1 VTKGEVSPSAAPVAR
16 VEATESPEDFLKS
29 YSNLN
34 QRHYSYPAQ
43 MIRTN
48 AGDVFAISRVSA
60 DAAVPVCLLIL
71 LRPTLSIIKTF
82 REDAMNNLRACLSFS
97 LFALLL
103 CSAASSQEP
112 FARNDLDRAD
122 ALLKQMT
129 TAEKIGQLN
138 QPFYFKLPIPG
149 FKADPVAYED
159 HVRRGE
165 VGSFLFVTD
174 PQEINRL
181 QKIAMTEQ
189 RLHIPILF
197 GFDVIHGFDTEFP
210 VPLATAAS
218 WDPAMAEQAQA
229 IASEE
234 ATHAGVHW
242 SFAPMLDI
250 ARDPRWG
257 RISEGAGEDPYLGA
271 AMARAQVR
279 GFQGTPEKP
288 RPFMATLKHFAGY
301 GAADGGRDYDA
312 AYISEERMENV
323 YLPPFRAGVEAGAVS
338 VMSAY
343 MDLNN
348 VPASGNAHLL
358 QDLLRKELGFKG
370 FVVSDAF
377 AVGSLVTQGFAKDG
391 QDAALRGATS
401 GVNMDMG
408 SATYLEHMK
417 SLVDNG
423 HLTSSQLDDLVRP
436 ILAAKYHL
444 GLFDHP
450 YADATEQT
458 HAEMLAKHRPAA
470 RIAAARSAVLLRN
483 EGALLPLAKT
493 TGRIA
498 VIGPLGNTKGDMN
511 GPWSLTAKAEDT
523 VSVFEGIR
531 QKFTGSHVEFA
542 QGVQIAKEFPSSFDG
557 FIGPKL
563 ETPWSA
569 AEADSQMTSALKL
582 AANSDVMIMT
592 LGELSGMD
600 FEYSSRSSLN
610 LPGKQ
615 QDLLE
620 KIQALGKP
628 VVLLLFSTRPLD
640 ISWASEHIPA
650 IMDCY
655 FGGTETGNA
664 VADLLVG
671 DAVPGGKLPVTWP
684 RTAGQIPIYY
694 AHTTS
699 HKPYDS
705 PNFTSRYWDLPT
717 TPLYPFGYGLSYSSF
732 SISDLHLGA
741 KTTTVDGSIT
751 ATVTVANTGKIT
763 ADEVVQL
770 YLHQRYGSASR
781 PVRELKGFRRVT
793 LQPGQKQQISFT
805 IGREERNYWSA
816 AKNGWLVEPSEFDVW
831 VGNSSTAALHES
843 FSVVP

>member
-1 VTKGEVSPSAAPVAR
+1 MT
-16 VEATESPEDFLKS
+16 
-29 YSNLN
+29 
-34 QRHYSYPAQ
+34 
-43 MIRTN
+43 
-48 AGDVFAISRVSA
+48 
-60 DAAVPVCLLIL
+60 
-71 LRPTLSIIKTF
+71 
-82 REDAMNNLRACLSFS
+82 
-97 LFALLL
+97 
-103 CSAASSQEP
+103 QE
-112 FARNDLDRAD
+112 
-122 ALLKQMT
+122 
-129 TAEKIGQLN
+129 EKIGQLN

-149 FKADPVAYED
+149 VKSDPVSYED

-174 PQEINRL
+174 PKEINRL

-218 WDPAMAEQAQA
+218 WDPALAEQAQA
-229 IASEE
+229 IAAEE
-234 ATHAGVHW
+234 AGHAGVRW

-279 GFQGTPEKP
+279 GFQGTPENP

-301 GAADGGRDYDA
+301 GAAEGGRDYDA
-312 AYISEERMENV
+312 AYIPEERLQNV
-323 YLPPFRAGVEAGAVS
+323 YLPPFRAGVEAGAGS

-343 MDLNN
+343 MDLNS
-348 VPASGNAHLL
+348 VPASGNVHLL
-358 QDLLRKELGFKG
+358 QDLLRNQLQFKG

-377 AVGSLVTQGFAKDG
+377 AVGSLVTQGFAQDAT
-391 QDAALRGATS
+391 DAALRGAKA

-417 SLVDNG
+417 SLLNTG
-423 HLTSSQLDDLVRP
+423 QLSAAQLDDLVRP

-444 GLFDHP
+444 GLFEHP

-458 HAEMLAKHRPAA
+458 HAAMLDAHRGAA
-470 RIAAARSAVLLRN
+470 RRAASRSAVLLRN
-483 EGALLPLAKT
+483 EGNLLPLAKST
-493 TGRIA
+493 RRIA
-498 VIGPLGNTKGDMN
+498 VIGPLGNSKADMN
-511 GPWSLTAKAEDT
+511 GPWSLTANAEDT
-523 VSVFEGIR
+523 ISVYQGLR
-531 QKFTGSHVEFA
+531 AKLPGSQVQFA

-557 FIGPKL
+557 FIGPKI
-563 ETPWSA
+563 ETPWTP
-569 AEADSQMTSALKL
+569 ERADQEMKAALKL
-582 AANSDVMIMT
+582 ASNSDVVIMT

-600 FEYSSRSSLN
+600 FEYSSRSSLS
-610 LPGKQ
+610 LPGQ
-615 QDLLE
+615 QQELLE
-620 KIQALGKP
+620 KIHAIGKP

-640 ISWASEHIPA
+640 LRWASEHIAA

-684 RTAGQIPIYY
+684 RTVGQVPIYY
-694 AHTTS
+694 AHNTS

-705 PNFTSRYWDLPT
+705 TQFTSRYWDLPT
-717 TPLYPFGYGLSYSSF
+717 TPLYPFGYGLSYSTF
-732 SISDLHLGA
+732 SISDLHLSA
-741 KTTTVDGSIT
+741 KTSPLDGSII
-751 ATVTVANTGKIT
+751 ATVNVANTGPRT

-770 YLHQRYGSASR
+770 YLHQRFGSASR
-781 PVRELKGFRRVT
+781 PVRELKGFRRIT
-793 LQPGQKQQISFT
+793 LEPGQRQEVSFT
-805 IGREERNYWSA
+805 VGRDERLYWSEA
-816 AKNGWLVEPSEFDVW
+816 SNGWLVEPSEFDVW
-831 VGNSSTAALHES
+831 VGNSSLATLHDS
-843 FSVVP
+843 FTVAK

>member
-1 VTKGEVSPSAAPVAR
+1 MNKLRNS
-16 VEATESPEDFLKS
+16 
-29 YSNLN
+29 
-34 QRHYSYPAQ
+34 
-43 MIRTN
+43 
-48 AGDVFAISRVSA
+48 
-60 DAAVPVCLLIL
+60 LL
-71 LRPTLSIIKTF
+71 
-82 REDAMNNLRACLSFS
+82 FS
-97 LFALLL
+97 LISLLL
-103 CSAASSQEP
+103 SGAALTQNPTSP
-112 FARNDLDRAD
+112 NDITRAN

-129 TAEKIGQLN
+129 TEEKIGQLN

-149 FKADPVAYED
+149 VKADPVSYDD
-159 HVRRGE
+159 HARRGE

-174 PQEINRL
+174 PKEINRL

-229 IASEE
+229 IAAEE
-234 ATHAGVHW
+234 AGHAGVRW

-279 GFQGTPEKP
+279 GFQGTPESP

-301 GAADGGRDYDA
+301 GAAEGGRDYDA
-312 AYISEERMENV
+312 VYIPEEQMQNI
-323 YLPPFRAGVEAGAVS
+323 YLAPFRAGVEAGAGS

-348 VPASGNAHLL
+348 VPASGNVHLL
-358 QDLLRKELGFKG
+358 QDLLRNQLHFKG

-377 AVGSLVTQGFAKDG
+377 AVGSLVTQGFAKNG
-391 QDAALRGATS
+391 RDAALRGATA

-408 SATYLEHMK
+408 SATYLEQMK

-423 HLTSSQLDDLVRP
+423 QVTAAQLDDMVRP

-450 YADATEQT
+450 YADATDQT
-458 HAEMLAKHRPAA
+458 HAEMLAKHRGAA
-470 RIAAARSAVLLRN
+470 RTAAARTAVLLRN
-483 EGALLPLAKT
+483 EGGLLPIAKT
-493 TGRIA
+493 VKRIA
-498 VIGPLGNTKGDMN
+498 VIGPLGNSKGDMN

-531 QKFTGSHVEFA
+531 TKLPGSQVEFA
-542 QGVQIAKEFPSSFDG
+542 EGVQIAKQFPSSFEG

-563 ETPWSA
+563 EKPWSTE
-569 AEADSQMTSALKL
+569 EADRQMKSALEL
-582 AANSDVMIMT
+582 AGNSDVVIMT

-600 FEYSSRSSLN
+600 FEYASRSSLS
-610 LPGKQ
+610 LPGEQ
-615 QDLLE
+615 QELLE

-640 ISWASEHIPA
+640 LSWASEHIPA

-664 VADLLVG
+664 VSDLLVG

-684 RTAGQIPIYY
+684 RNVGQVPIYY
-694 AHTTS
+694 AHTSS

-705 PNFTSRYWDLPT
+705 PDFTSRYWDIPT
-717 TPLYPFGYGLSYSSF
+717 SPLYPFGYGLSYSTF
-732 SISDLHLGA
+732 SISDLHLSA
-741 KTTTVDGSIT
+741 TSSPLEGSII
-751 ATVTVANTGKIT
+751 ATVTVSNTGT
-763 ADEVVQL
+763 RAADEVVQL
-770 YLHQRYGSASR
+770 YLHQKYGSASR

-793 LQPGQKQQISFT
+793 LQPGQRQEVSFT
-805 IGREERNYWSA
+805 VGRDERNYWSA
-816 AKNGWLVEPSEFDVW
+816 AKNGWIVEPSDFDVW
-831 VGNSSTAALHES
+831 VGNSSTATLHDS
-843 FSVVP
+843 FSVVQ

>member
-1 VTKGEVSPSAAPVAR
+1 MNKLRASLLFSLIGLLLSGVAG
-16 VEATESPEDFLKS
+16 
-29 YSNLN
+29 
-34 QRHYSYPAQ
+34 AQ
-43 MIRTN
+43 
-48 AGDVFAISRVSA
+48 S
-60 DAAVPVCLLIL
+60 
-71 LRPTLSIIKTF
+71 PTL
-82 REDAMNNLRACLSFS
+82 
-97 LFALLL
+97 
-103 CSAASSQEP
+103 P
-112 FARNDLDRAD
+112 NDLARAD

-149 FKADPVAYED
+149 VKTDPVSYED

-174 PQEINRL
+174 PKEINRL

-229 IASEE
+229 IAAEE
-234 ATHAGVHW
+234 AGHAGVRW

-279 GFQGTPEKP
+279 GFQGTPENP
-288 RPFMATLKHFAGY
+288 HPFMATLKHFAGY
-301 GAADGGRDYDA
+301 GAAEGGRDYDA
-312 AYISEERMENV
+312 VYIPEEEMQNI
-323 YLPPFRAGVEAGAVS
+323 YLAPCRAGVESGAGS

-348 VPASGNAHLL
+348 VPASGNVHLL
-358 QDLLRKELGFKG
+358 QDLLRSQLHFKG

-377 AVGSLVTQGFAKDG
+377 AVGSLVTQGFARDG
-391 QDAALRGATS
+391 IDAALRGATA

-417 SLVDNG
+417 SLLEKG
-423 HLTSSQLDDLVRP
+423 RLTAAQLDDLVRP

-450 YADATEQT
+450 YADATDQT
-458 HAEMLAKHRPAA
+458 HAEMLAKHRQAA
-470 RIAAARSAVLLRN
+470 RTAAARSAVLLRN
-483 EGALLPLAKT
+483 DGGLLPLSKT
-493 TGRIA
+493 VKQIA
-498 VIGPLGNTKGDMN
+498 VIGPLGNSKGDMN

-523 VSVFEGIR
+523 VSVLEGIR
-531 QKFTGSHVEFA
+531 AKFTDSQVEYA
-542 QGVQIAKEFPSSFDG
+542 EGVQIAKQFPSSFDG
-557 FIGPKL
+557 FIGPKI
-563 ETPWSA
+563 EKPWTA
-569 AEADSQMTSALKL
+569 EEADSQMKSAINL
-582 AANSDVMIMT
+582 ASRSDVVIMT

-600 FEYSSRSSLN
+600 FEYASRSSLS

-615 QDLLE
+615 QELLE

-628 VVLLLFSTRPLD
+628 LVFLLFSTRPLD
-640 ISWASEHIPA
+640 LLWASEHIPA

-684 RTAGQIPIYY
+684 RNVGQVPIYY

-705 PNFTSRYWDLPT
+705 PDFTSRYWDLET
-717 TPLYPFGYGLSYSSF
+717 SPLYPFGYGLSYSTF
-732 SISDLHLGA
+732 TISDLRLSA
-741 KTTTVDGSIT
+741 KSSPLEGSIT
-751 ATVTVANTGKIT
+751 ATVTVTNTGTKA

-770 YLHQRYGSASR
+770 YLHQKYGSASR

-793 LQPGQKQQISFT
+793 LQPGQKQEVNFT
-805 IGREERNYWSA
+805 IGRNERNYWSA
-816 AKNGWLVEPSEFDVW
+816 ARNGWLVEPSDFDVW
-831 VGNSSTAALHES
+831 VGNSSTASLHDS
-843 FSVVP
+843 FSVVQQDASASPRN